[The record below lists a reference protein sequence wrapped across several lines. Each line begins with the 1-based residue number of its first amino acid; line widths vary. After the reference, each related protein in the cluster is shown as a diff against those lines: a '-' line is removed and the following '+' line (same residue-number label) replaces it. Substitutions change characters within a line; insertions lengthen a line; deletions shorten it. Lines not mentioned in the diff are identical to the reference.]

1 MSGRKYWIATV
12 SKEHIMRGVADSFMQ
27 VCHGKEGPLKR
38 MQPED
43 MVIVYSSKVSMQG
56 DDKLQAF
63 TAIGEIAD
71 DHVYQ
76 HAMTEQFIPFRRRVN
91 FMPCKEVSIL
101 PLINALNFI
110 PDKRHWG
117 YPFRFGLL
125 QIGEEDYKLIA
136 GAMGVVV

>member
-1 MSGRKYWIATV
+1 MSQRKYWVAAI
-12 SKEHIMRGVADSFMQ
+12 SKEHILRGVADSFIQ

-38 MQPED
+38 MQPGD
-43 MVIVYSSKVSMQG
+43 MIIVYSSKYSMQG

-71 DHVYQ
+71 DNVYQ
-76 HAMTEQFIPFRRRVN
+76 YAMSEQFVPYRRKVN
-91 FMPCKEVSIL
+91 FMPCRDVPIL

-117 YPFRFGLL
+117 YPFRYGVL
-125 QIGEEDYKLIA
+125 QIGEEDYRLIA
-136 GAMGVVV
+136 GEMGVRV

>member
-38 MQPED
+38 MLPGD

-63 TAIGEIAD
+63 TAIGRA
-71 DHVYQ
+71 VC
-76 HAMTEQFIPFRRRVN
+76 A
-91 FMPCKEVSIL
+91 L
-101 PLINALNFI
+101 PAEGELYALQRGI
-110 PDKRHWG
+110 DTTTDKC
-117 YPFRFGLL
+117 
-125 QIGEEDYKLIA
+125 A
-136 GAMGVVV
+136 